1 MNIDELT
8 IGQVKQINS
17 WTLRMLN
24 SDDEDPIWQPFSI
37 GEAYLIR
44 TVTHITIGVVEAV
57 GEKEILMRDASWI
70 ADTGRYHNALK
81 DGTLSEVE
89 PYVSDVIIGR
99 GAIVDATRW
108 LHDLP
113 LEQK

>member
-8 IGQVKQINS
+8 IGQVKQIKS
-17 WTLRMLN
+17 MLN
-24 SDDEDPIWQPFSI
+24 SGNEQPSWQPFALN
-37 GEAYLIR
+37 EAYLIR
-44 TVTHITIGVVEAV
+44 TVTHITIGIVEAV
-57 GEKEILMRDASWI
+57 GEKEIIMRDASWI

-81 DGTLSEVE
+81 EGTLSEVE

-113 LEQK
+113 REQK